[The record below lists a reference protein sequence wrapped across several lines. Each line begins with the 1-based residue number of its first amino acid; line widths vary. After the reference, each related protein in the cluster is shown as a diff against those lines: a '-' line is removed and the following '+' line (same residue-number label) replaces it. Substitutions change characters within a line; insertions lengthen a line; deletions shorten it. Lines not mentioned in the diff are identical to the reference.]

1 MTPIQEEITI
11 TFRKPLTLGSGE
23 DRLEYSHVTLREPM
37 AGELDQASR
46 ELTSVGGVIRLIHL
60 IGKIPIEA
68 ARKVGSR
75 DLNKA
80 SAFFSSFNAGPEA
93 AADGLS

>member
-1 MTPIQEEITI
+1 MSQIQEEITI
-11 TFRKPLTLGSGE
+11 VFRKPLTLGQGE
-23 DRLEYSHVTLREPM
+23 NTLTYESITLREPM

-60 IGKIPIEA
+60 VGKIPMEA
-68 ARKVGSR
+68 AKKVGSR
-75 DLNKA
+75 DLNRA

-93 AADGLS
+93 AADGQS